1 MNWPI
6 DQTLQAR
13 SPAEIIA
20 RALSTDRRVLLFG
33 QAGVGK
39 STLARALAAALYDAG
54 RHCCCLAADPGSP
67 HFGLPGAVCL
77 ASWEGQDWQLLGY
90 EAVCTLDAG
99 RFRLPLSAAVQRLVA
114 SAPQGTLLIDGPG
127 VVRGVAGAELLQA
140 LTEAGNVDLVLA
152 LRREGGRLP
161 LSNELQALP
170 IEVVPVSAA
179 TEAARPGQR
188 PRARART
195 ALWDTYLR
203 SAEQKTVDLGRLRL
217 LGTPPPLDAANSW
230 AGRQIALLAA
240 GRTLVMGEALALQ
253 ANRLQI
259 RTPSWQGQAD
269 ALLVRDALRTGEGH
283 LNSAQPFASSTLA
296 YLPPPDV
303 MPYQDA
309 AESSGPRPVVRTGVV
324 DAVLLN
330 GVCGDPLLHLRLRH
344 QKRSLLFD
352 LGMPGRLSA
361 RIAHQVSDVFISHAH
376 IDHIGGFLWLLRSRI
391 GEVTPCRL
399 YGPPGLADNIEG
411 LVRGIHWDRVG
422 ERGPRFEVAE
432 LQADHLIRF
441 RVQAGHANRVRLADH
456 AAPGGVLLNESGFRV
471 RAATL
476 DHGTPVLAFAFEP
489 SMQIS
494 IRKDRLQARGWTPGA
509 WLGALKARLLEGD
522 RAALVELPDGTKT
535 EAGRLGEELTL
546 IKTGRKLVY
555 ATDLADTSDN
565 RERLVQ
571 LARGSHT
578 LLCEAAFSEADA
590 GQARRTGH
598 LTTRAC
604 AEIANAADV
613 DQLIPFHFSRRY
625 AGNVAALYA
634 EIGAVCTRL
643 VPPHLRKALRR

>member
-6 DQTLQAR
+6 DHALQAG
-13 SPAEIIA
+13 SPAEIVA
-20 RALSTDRRVLLFG
+20 RALRTDRRVLLFG

-54 RHCCCLAADPGSP
+54 RRCCCLAADPGSP
-67 HFGLPGAVCL
+67 RFGLPGAVCL
-77 ASWEGQDWQLLGY
+77 ASWEGHDWRLLGY

-99 RFRLPLSAAVQRLVA
+99 RFRLPLSAAVRRLA
-114 SAPQGTLLIDGPG
+114 ARAPEGTLLIDGPG
-127 VVRGVAGAELLQA
+127 VVRGVAGAELLEA

-152 LRREGGRLP
+152 LQRAGGRVP
-161 LSNELQALP
+161 LSSELRALRA
-170 IEVVPVSAA
+170 EVVPVTAA
-179 TEAARPGQR
+179 AQAARPAKR
-188 PRARART
+188 RRARERT
-195 ALWDTYLR
+195 ALWDAYLQ
-203 SAEQKTVDLGRLRL
+203 SAERITVDLARLKL
-217 LGTPPPLDAANSW
+217 LGTPPPVDVTNSW

-240 GRTLVMGEALALQ
+240 GRVLVMGEALALQ

-259 RTPSWQGQAD
+259 RAPSWQGQAD

-283 LNSAQPFASSTLA
+283 LNTARPFASSTLA

-303 MPYQDA
+303 MPHQDA
-309 AESSGPRPVVRTGVV
+309 ADSGGPRPVVRTGVV

-391 GEVTPCRL
+391 GETTPCRL

-411 LVRGIHWDRVG
+411 MIRGIHWDRVG

-432 LQADHLIRF
+432 LKGDRLIRF
-441 RVQAGHANRVRLADH
+441 QLQAGHADRLRLADQP
-456 AAPGGVLLNESGFRV
+456 AAGGVLLNESGFKV
-471 RAATL
+471 RAVTL

-494 IRKDRLQARGWTPGA
+494 VRKDRLQAKGWAPGA
-509 WLGALKARLLEGD
+509 WLGALKDRLLQGD
-522 RAALVELPDGTKT
+522 RAALVELPDGTRA

-546 IKTGRKLVY
+546 IKAGRKLVY
-555 ATDLADTSDN
+555 ATDLADTADN
-565 RERLVQ
+565 RQRLVQ
-571 LARGSHT
+571 LAWGGHT

-590 GQARRTGH
+590 EQARRTGH

-604 AEIANAADV
+604 GEIANAADV
-613 DQLIPFHFSRRY
+613 GQLIPFHFSRRY
-625 AGNVAALYA
+625 TGNVAALYA

-643 VPPHLRKALRR
+643 ATPHLRKSLRQ